1 MDNEPRCW
9 TSDEVAVLRRRYVP
23 GGTNLLL
30 AEQMGIPIKILRA
43 MAKELGLTKRRRASQ
58 LPRWT
63 REEDGRLASLV
74 DYCTW
79 HQAAQEL
86 GRSASSVRVRAS
98 RLGLSWG
105 IPQEWYSVQDVAAML
120 GADERW
126 VLRRV
131 CNGRLRAYSPYG
143 RRPTSRAGRV
153 YQVSE
158 QALGDYLAAHPSDW
172 RGRRVDRRRIAG
184 ILARRNPGSAGR
196 EGKR

>member
-1 MDNEPRCW
+1 MDNESRGW

-30 AEQMGIPIKILRA
+30 AEQMGLPIKVLRA
-43 MAKELGLTKRRRASQ
+43 KAKELGLTRRRVSK

-63 REEDGRLASLV
+63 REEDGRLEALV
-74 DYCTW
+74 EHCTW

-98 RLGLSWG
+98 RMGLSWG
-105 IPQEWYSVQDVAAML
+105 IPQDWYSVQDVAVML
-120 GADERW
+120 GADDRW
-126 VLRRV
+126 VLRRIR
-131 CNGRLRAYSPYG
+131 NGRLRAYSPYG

-158 QALGDYLAAHPSDW
+158 QALGDYLAAHPSDR
-172 RGRRVDRRRIAG
+172 RGRRVDRKRIAG
-184 ILARRNPGSAGR
+184 ILARRNPSGNGGD
-196 EGKR
+196 GKR